1 MLTFLNGKYKLSN
14 AAVQA
19 MASLWFI
26 VISVTMLIIAMFTY
40 TLVTGKRTDD
50 LPYAALASL
59 GLVAVVAVIS
69 SMALYIAMWSYWFI
83 VERSSVGVR
92 LLWLLA
98 LLFGIHYGAAIYA
111 YKVWAKN
118 LKKKYQMVRRR
129 GYQSRESLYESARTQ
144 VSAPSGAKALDPIGP
159 STYGLKPVPFKAN
172 STRSR
177 PDQPQ
182 PRISWAFRPGVFPLC
197 GCGLRGSSG

>member
-1 MLTFLNGKYKLSN
+1 
-14 AAVQA
+14 

-26 VISVTMLIIAMFTY
+26 VISFTMLIIAMFTY

-118 LKKKYQMVRRR
+118 LKKVSD
-129 GYQSRESLYESARTQ
+129 GSAQ
-144 VSAPSGAKALDPIGP
+144 GVS
-159 STYGLKPVPFKAN
+159 V
-172 STRSR
+172 
-177 PDQPQ
+177 
-182 PRISWAFRPGVFPLC
+182 
-197 GCGLRGSSG
+197 

>member
-118 LKKKYQMVRRR
+118 LKKSIRWFGAGGISLGNLCMSPLGPKYP
-129 GYQSRESLYESARTQ
+129 L
-144 VSAPSGAKALDPIGP
+144 PP
-159 STYGLKPVPFKAN
+159 GLKP
-172 STRSR
+172 SIRLGL
-177 PDQPQ
+177 
-182 PRISWAFRPGVFPLC
+182 PRTG
-197 GCGLRGSSG
+197 